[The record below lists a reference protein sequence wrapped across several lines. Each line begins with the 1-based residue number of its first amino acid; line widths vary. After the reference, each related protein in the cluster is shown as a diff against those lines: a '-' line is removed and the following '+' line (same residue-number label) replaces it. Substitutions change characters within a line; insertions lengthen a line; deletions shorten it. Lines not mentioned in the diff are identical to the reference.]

1 MSKLNNVIIHCS
13 DSEFGCAAEIR
24 RWHLRNGWSDIG
36 YNFVILN
43 GLIVPETKNQRKLY
57 LPYLDG
63 MVEVGRRIDGD
74 EYLVGKEVGAHTLG
88 YNAKSLGVCLI
99 GVKDFTPKQ
108 FYSLA
113 VLCREIEMIWKVPAS
128 MFLGHYDVARKACPN
143 FDVQRFM
150 KDRDEILSIAP
161 GHRAIDVNRYR
172 LAGGL

>member
-1 MSKLNNVIIHCS
+1 MAKISNVIIHCS

-24 RWHLRNGWSDIG
+24 RWHLAQGWSDIG

-43 GLIVPETKNQRKLY
+43 GLIIPPTKHQKDLK

-74 EYLVGKEVGAHTLG
+74 EYLVGAEVGAHALG

-99 GVKDFTPKQ
+99 GSKDFTPKQ

-113 VLCREIEMIWKVPAS
+113 VLSLNMQEIWGLGTNV
-128 MFLGHYDVARKACPN
+128 FLGHYDVAMKTCPN
-143 FDVQRFM
+143 FNVQQFM
-150 KDRDEILSIAP
+150 RDRDMILMKGAD
-161 GHRAIDVNRYR
+161 AVNVDRYR
-172 LAGGL
+172 LAG